1 VIEVQGN
8 NTYHGMIWL
17 RDTGGTKDKP
27 ITIRGI
33 KVDGKRPV
41 LSGVGSGEFENIVL
55 LLNANHVVME
65 SFEVIGD
72 GDVKSHNYCVVH
84 KADDV
89 TLRDFVINDAKYIKL
104 REISLSYDV
113 PTQFAA
119 KAGAKNAGF
128 TVSARNLHTWSP
140 YTGLDPESEFVS
152 GTPVNVD
159 QAHMPQLASVVFTIR
174 LGY

>member
-1 VIEVQGN
+1 VRFLRNFSVYAMADYATGYKRLDN
-8 NTYHGMIWL
+8 NL
-17 RDTGGTKDKP
+17 R
-27 ITIRGI
+27 IRCQI
-33 KVDGKRPV
+33 FYTCAEYLEPD
-41 LSGVGSGEFENIVL
+41 
-55 LLNANHVVME
+55 
-65 SFEVIGD
+65 
-72 GDVKSHNYCVVH
+72 
-84 KADDV
+84 KADPRKLV
-89 TLRDFVINDAKYIKL
+89 QMQTNGTLRDFVINDSKYVKL
-104 REISLSYDV
+104 REVSLSYDV

-159 QAHMPQLASVVFTIR
+159 QAHMPQLASLVFTIR